1 MAEIAGLKLIVP
13 SSVSATGAGSSATI
27 GAKGK
32 ITYSSAVTLQIDG
45 VFSATYDNYL
55 MVAVST
61 IGTSA
66 NLYLRYRAAGVTAT
80 ASNYAHQQ
88 LAAFSAT
95 VQGSRSTGDAQGLV
109 VGVGDGVNN
118 GFHAYFYGP
127 ALSQSTIGRGISAQA
142 VAAGAQIN
150 EFAFVHTVSSAY
162 DGIDLNFQNAAAGT
176 MTIYGLNQ

>member
-1 MAEIAGLKLIVP
+1 MAGKGMTLLVP
-13 SSVSATGAGSSATI
+13 SAVSVTGGGSSATI
-27 GAKGK
+27 GANGK

-55 MVAVST
+55 MVAVTT
-61 IGTSA
+61 IGTA
-66 NLYLRYRAAGVTAT
+66 KNVYLRYRASGVTAT
-80 ASNYAHQQ
+80 ASNYAYQQ
-88 LAAFSAT
+88 LSAFASTVSGFRAT
-95 VQGSRSTGDAQGLV
+95 GEPQTLV

-162 DGIDLNFQNAAAGT
+162 DGIDLNFQVAASGT